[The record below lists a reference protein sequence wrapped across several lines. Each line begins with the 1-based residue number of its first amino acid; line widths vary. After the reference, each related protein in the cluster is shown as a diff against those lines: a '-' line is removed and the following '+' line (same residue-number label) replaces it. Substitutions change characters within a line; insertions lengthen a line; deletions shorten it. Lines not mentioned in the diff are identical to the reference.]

1 MTPLPSKCPE
11 RKEHSPVVGWRD
23 MVLLLCLILV
33 VAYYALMPI
42 MKFLFYVR
50 VVFGEIAW

>member
-50 VVFGEIAW
+50 VVFGEIA